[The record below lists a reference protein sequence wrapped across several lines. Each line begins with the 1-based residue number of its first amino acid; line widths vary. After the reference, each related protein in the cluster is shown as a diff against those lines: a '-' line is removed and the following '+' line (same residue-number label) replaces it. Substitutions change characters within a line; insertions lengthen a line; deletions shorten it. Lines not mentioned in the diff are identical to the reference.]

1 MAALRQK
8 AVPSKRDGTARYCGF
23 QPASTMPV
31 TVSFLI
37 GDHLHFQQM
46 FQFAVT
52 LKSLKMFAG
61 GAEGNVRPAFHRQ
74 IEVHP

>member
-1 MAALRQK
+1 MAVLRQK

-37 GDHLHFQQM
+37 CDHMHFQRM
-46 FQFAVT
+46 LQFVVA
-52 LKSLKMFAG
+52 LKSLEMFAG
-61 GAEGNVRPAFHRQ
+61 GTEGNVRPAFHRQ